1 MRPASCLCQYL
12 KQYSEGATRYNVL
25 GCLPKA
31 LCGLQV
37 RVQKGVHGVV
47 NMSPSRQ
54 LQLERI
60 KIIQVQNFKIQECI
74 KPQTSKLPTC
84 SCFSSLLL
92 LALCSQ
98 VSSAAGVVMTGVRT
112 GSARGSRS
120 LILWIRSALAA
131 VLFSGEVN
139 PDIQDLGKGV
149 LGSAQYYALTKLVK
163 EKDTVI

>member
-1 MRPASCLCQYL
+1 MLTTFHHTASSTQTDTRKGSKTHFLMTSRKAFPMLPFWMRPASCLCQYL

-25 GCLPKA
+25 GCLPEA

-37 RVQKGVHGVV
+37 RVQEGVHKSLHGVV

-60 KIIQVQNFKIQECI
+60 QIIKVQNFKFRECI

-98 VSSAAGVVMTGVRT
+98 VSSAAGVVMTGVCFVSVN
-112 GSARGSRS
+112 G
-120 LILWIRSALAA
+120 
-131 VLFSGEVN
+131 LFTFS
-139 PDIQDLGKGV
+139 I
-149 LGSAQYYALTKLVK
+149 
-163 EKDTVI
+163 